1 MDIDPAEDR
10 VLAQPTRARLFR
22 MLADDGPAATE
33 DLAATLDRHPNGIRI
48 HLEKLRR
55 AGLVASVRERRGRGR
70 PRDLWSIDPAA
81 DPGGS
86 GPTAY
91 RDLSKWLAGAI
102 SDGPAGP
109 EHIERRGREVGNE
122 LARRGS
128 TKSNPLTRFQNA
140 LAAMGFQPGPATGS
154 GPQTTF
160 RLGNC
165 PYREVARENSE
176 LVCGLH
182 RGITE
187 GFLEQVDPGS
197 SLTRFEAK
205 DPDQAGCLIGVRFAR
220 HEPGV

>member
-1 MDIDPAEDR
+1 
-10 VLAQPTRARLFR
+10 
-22 MLADDGPAATE
+22 
-33 DLAATLDRHPNGIRI
+33 
-48 HLEKLRR
+48 
-55 AGLVASVRERRGRGR
+55 
-70 PRDLWSIDPAA
+70 
-81 DPGGS
+81 
-86 GPTAY
+86 
-91 RDLSKWLAGAI
+91 
-102 SDGPAGP
+102 
-109 EHIERRGREVGNE
+109 
-122 LARRGS
+122 
-128 TKSNPLTRFQNA
+128 
-140 LAAMGFQPGPATGS
+140 AMGFQPGPATGS